1 MKNRWQQVFHGFM
14 GLLLIGVITASTIA
28 CGDGGTGGGGSTVL
42 TVVKGDQSITYTMAA
57 IKNLP
62 VITGWAGQM
71 SSTGTLSGPYE
82 YKGVAL
88 TELLD
93 AVGGITDANA
103 VRVSAKDGYAMTI
116 SYRQVTEGN
125 FTIIDAST
133 GDETTAENKPVVFVA
148 YEEDGKPIDDSIG
161 PLRLGIMTSKTQVTE
176 GHWWVKWTQKIEVIQ
191 VQKPWTLKLEGVV
204 TENMDPGTFESG
216 SAIGCH
222 GVKWTDDQ
230 NRVWEGIPLW
240 YLVGRVDDTDTHK
253 GDAFN
258 DAAADA
264 GYEIQLI
271 AADGFTL
278 KLTSAEV
285 KRNDALII
293 AFKRD
298 GNPLPENQWPLR
310 LVGATLEKSQM
321 IGQISTIKLV
331 FP

>member
-1 MKNRWQQVFHGFM
+1 
-14 GLLLIGVITASTIA
+14 
-28 CGDGGTGGGGSTVL
+28 
-42 TVVKGDQSITYTMAA
+42 
-57 IKNLP
+57 
-62 VITGWAGQM
+62 
-71 SSTGTLSGPYE
+71 
-82 YKGVAL
+82 
-88 TELLD
+88 
-93 AVGGITDANA
+93 
-103 VRVSAKDGYAMTI
+103 
-116 SYRQVTEGN
+116 
-125 FTIIDAST
+125 
-133 GDETTAENKPVVFVA
+133 
-148 YEEDGKPIDDSIG
+148 
-161 PLRLGIMTSKTQVTE
+161 
-176 GHWWVKWTQKIEVIQ
+176 
-191 VQKPWTLKLEGVV
+191 
-204 TENMDPGTFESG
+204 MDPGTFESG

-258 DAAADA
+258 DAVADT
-264 GYEIQLI
+264 GYEVQLI

-285 KRNDALII
+285 KRNDALIV

-298 GNPLPENQWPLR
+298 GNQLPENQWPLR